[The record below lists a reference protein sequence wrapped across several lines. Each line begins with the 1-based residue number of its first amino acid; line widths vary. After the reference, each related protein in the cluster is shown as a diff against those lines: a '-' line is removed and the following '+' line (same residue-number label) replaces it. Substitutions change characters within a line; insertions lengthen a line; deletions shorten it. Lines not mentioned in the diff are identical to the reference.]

1 MAELYRFGPFELR
14 PEHLQL
20 RRGETLLKVEPKP
33 LEVLSELVRNAGE
46 LVTKNELMDSVWAG
60 RVVTESVIARCIA
73 KLRTVLEDESQ
84 TLILTV
90 HSYGYRFTG
99 EVHRSAEEPARAEG
113 GAAGNFSLTAGD
125 APALRPHWRLLRA
138 LNERCGVW
146 LAQHDKTDERRVFK
160 FALEPRQIRI
170 LKRELTIHRVL
181 RRGLGERDDIA
192 RLLDYNLEALPY
204 FLEMEYYPEGSL
216 SDWCAAAGGAA
227 GIALELKVELMAQAA
242 EALAAAHALGV
253 LHLDIKPSNLLVW
266 VSPDGH
272 PHIRW
277 ADFGNSRLL
286 QPERL
291 SEFGITRLASTQTLG
306 IDGPAE
312 GTLHYIAP
320 ELFRGETATVRSDL
334 YAMGVMLYQL
344 VAGDLRKPMAAGW
357 EFNIADEALRADV
370 AATANGD
377 PAQRMS
383 SADELARRLR
393 GIEQRRAAFDAE
405 RARARE
411 DAELRRKLD
420 YARARRPWLI
430 AAGVALTA
438 GLAASL
444 WNYRAAVQARDEAR
458 RQAAIA
464 DAVIDFL
471 DRDILSAG
479 SPFSVSGDSPGG
491 LTVRQAVDR
500 AEAKLAG
507 RFPAQPAVEA
517 SVRATI
523 GQVYVEDGDY
533 DKAEKQVRTAVQLA
547 RGGPGGADFRTVRA
561 EYGLVFALTV
571 EQKFGQAKEL
581 LEEAN
586 SALAQARNID
596 LLTASRRDV
605 INGNYY
611 FALQDYRRAAPYFEQ
626 ALAESLQHDS
636 SDISQIAIRRTSLA
650 WCYAALGRVDE
661 AQKLYATALD
671 EVKRAEKNGGTLT
684 GTVEERYGIGLFLAG
699 RDADA
704 EKMLKA
710 AYADL
715 YATIGDDGLTEEA
728 LTFLG
733 WLQLREGRTSEASVA
748 LHTAYAAE
756 VASAGAEHRMSLR
769 AQACLGLAEIANGEQ
784 AAGLQTLTQAVN
796 AYDKVMGPATPE
808 AQLFKYWL
816 VSTQLKS
823 DMSVANAPMM
833 LAQLDPRQLSL
844 ADPREDWNEKLHLLQ
859 AQLVLRKAK
868 ESSSRI

>member
-1 MAELYRFGPFELR
+1 MAELYRFGPFEFK
-14 PEHLQL
+14 PEQLQL
-20 RRGETLLKVEPKP
+20 RRGELLLKVEPKP
-33 LEVLSELVRNAGE
+33 LEVLAELVRNAGE

-73 KLRTVLEDESQ
+73 KLRTVLDDESQ
-84 TLILTV
+84 TLILTI

-99 EVHRSAEEPARAEG
+99 EVRRSAEET
-113 GAAGNFSLTAGD
+113 AGSALGSAGSFGLRAGD
-125 APALRPHWRLLRA
+125 APPLRPRWRLVNA
-138 LNERCGVW
+138 LNEHRGVW

-160 FALEPRQIRI
+160 FALDPQQSRI

-181 RRGLGERDDIA
+181 RRGLGARDDIV

-216 SDWCAAAGGAA
+216 SDWCAAAGGADSVP
-227 GIALELKVELMAQAA
+227 LHLKTELMAQAA
-242 EALAAAHALGV
+242 EGLAAAHALGV

-266 VSPDGH
+266 TSPDGR

-277 ADFGNSRLL
+277 SDFGNSRLL
-286 QPERL
+286 DPARVTEL
-291 SEFGITRLASTQTLG
+291 GITRLASTKTLG

-320 ELFRGETATVRSDL
+320 ELFRGEPATVRSDL

-357 EFNIADEALRADV
+357 ELNIADEALRADV

-383 SADELARRLR
+383 SADELAKRLR
-393 GIEQRRAAFDAE
+393 GIEQRRTALDAE
-405 RARARE
+405 RTRARQ
-411 DAELRRKLD
+411 DAELRRKLE
-420 YARARRPWLI
+420 YARARRPWLV

-458 RQAAIA
+458 GQAAIA
-464 DAVIDFL
+464 DAVINFL
-471 DRDILSAG
+471 DQDILSAG

-507 RFPAQPAVEA
+507 RFARQPAVEA
-517 SVRATI
+517 SIRAAI

-533 DKAEKQVRTAVQLA
+533 DKAEKQVRTAVRLS
-547 RGGPGGADFRTVRA
+547 RGGPGGADFRTLRA

-571 EQKFGQAKEL
+571 EQKFSQAKEL

-586 SALAQARNID
+586 SALARARNVD

-611 FALQDYRRAAPYFEQ
+611 LALQDYDSAAPYFER
-626 ALAESLQHDS
+626 ALAESLQHDAG
-636 SDISQIAIRRTSLA
+636 DISQIAIRQTSLA
-650 WCYAALGRVDE
+650 WCYAALGRIDE
-661 AQKLYATALD
+661 AQKLYAAALD

-704 EKMLKA
+704 EKMLKT

-715 YATIGDDGLTEEA
+715 HATIGDDGLTEEA

-733 WLQLREGRTSEASVA
+733 WLELREGRASEADAA

-769 AQACLGLAEIANGEQ
+769 AQACLGLAEIANGER
-784 AAGLQTLTQAVN
+784 AAGLQALTQAVN
-796 AYDKVMGPATPE
+796 AYDKIMGPATPE
-808 AQLFKYWL
+808 AQLFKFWL
-816 VSTQLKS
+816 VSTQLELDPGS
-823 DMSVANAPMM
+823 SAARTM
-833 LAQLDPRQLSL
+833 LAQLDARQIAL
-844 ADPREDWNEKLHLLQ
+844 ADPRENWNEKLH
-859 AQLVLRKAK
+859 VLRSQLQLARDKK
-868 ESSSRI
+868 I

>member
-1 MAELYRFGPFELR
+1 VAELYRFGPFELK
-14 PEHLQL
+14 PEQLQL
-20 RRGETLLKVEPKP
+20 RRGDLLLKVEPKP
-33 LEVLSELVRNAGE
+33 LEVLAELVRNAGE

-60 RVVTESVIARCIA
+60 RVVTESVIARCVA

-99 EVHRSAEEPARAEG
+99 EVHRSAEEPARAEER
-113 GAAGNFSLTAGD
+113 AAGTFSLRAGD
-125 APALRPHWRLLRA
+125 APALRPRWRLLRA

-146 LAQHDKTDERRVFK
+146 LAQHDKTDEKRVFK
-160 FALEPRQIRI
+160 FALEPRQIRV

-181 RRGLGERDDIA
+181 RRGLGERDDVV
-192 RLLDYNLEALPY
+192 RLLDYNLETLPY
-204 FLEMEYYPEGSL
+204 FLEMEYYPQGSL
-216 SDWCAAAGGAA
+216 SDWCAAAGGAVS
-227 GIALELKVELMAQAA
+227 IPLELKVELMAQAA

-266 VSPDGH
+266 ISPDGR

-286 QPERL
+286 EPGRL
-291 SEFGITRLASTQTLG
+291 SELGITRLASTQTLG

-320 ELFRGETATVRSDL
+320 ELFKGETATVRSDL

-344 VAGDLRKPMAAGW
+344 VAGDLHKPMAAGW
-357 EFNIADEALRADV
+357 ELNIADEVLRADV

-383 SADELARRLR
+383 SADELAKRLR
-393 GIEQRRAAFDAE
+393 GIEQRRATLDAE

-411 DAELRRKLD
+411 NAELRRKLE

-430 AAGVALTA
+430 AAGVALTT

-444 WNYRAAVQARDEAR
+444 WNFRAAVQARDEAR
-458 RQAAIA
+458 GQAAIA
-464 DAVIDFL
+464 DAVINFL
-471 DRDILSAG
+471 DQDILSAG

-517 SVRATI
+517 SIRAAI

-533 DKAEKQVRTAVQLA
+533 DKAEKQVRTAVRLG

-571 EQKFGQAKEL
+571 EQKFSQAREL

-586 SALAQARNID
+586 SALAHARNVD

-611 FALQDYRRAAPYFEQ
+611 FALQDYGRAAPFFAQ
-626 ALAESLQHDS
+626 ALTESLQHDS

-661 AQKLYATALD
+661 AQKLYATALG
-671 EVKRAEKNGGTLT
+671 EVKQAEKNGGTLT

-715 YATIGDDGLTEEA
+715 HATIGDDGLTEEA

-733 WLQLREGRTSEASVA
+733 WLELREGRIPEANAA
-748 LHTAYAAE
+748 LHTAYLAE

-784 AAGLQTLTQAVN
+784 AAGLQALTQAVN
-796 AYDKVMGPATPE
+796 AYDRIMGPATPE

-816 VSTQLKS
+816 VSTQLES
-823 DMSVANAPMM
+823 GSGLSAAHAM
-833 LAQLDPRQLSL
+833 LAQLDARQIAL
-844 ADPREDWNEKLHLLQ
+844 ADPRENWNEKLHLLQ
-859 AQLVLRKAK
+859 SQH
-868 ESSSRI
+868 EGDPRIR

>member
-1 MAELYRFGPFELR
+1 VADLYRFGPFELK
-14 PEHLQL
+14 PEQLQL

-33 LEVLSELVRNAGE
+33 LEVLAELVRNAGE
-46 LVTKNELMDSVWAG
+46 LVTKNDLMDSVWAG

-73 KLRTVLEDESQ
+73 KLRAVLDDESQ

-99 EVHRSAEEPARAEG
+99 EVRRSTTDPVHGEG
-113 GAAGNFSLTAGD
+113 EVANSFSLRAGD
-125 APALRPHWRLLRA
+125 ALALRPHWRLLRP

-160 FALEPRQIRI
+160 FALEPQQIRI

-181 RRGLGERDDIA
+181 RRGLGQRDNIA
-192 RLLDYNLEALPY
+192 RLLDYNLQDVPY
-204 FLEMEYYPEGSL
+204 FLEIEYYPEGNL
-216 SDWCAAAGGAA
+216 SDWCAAAGGADSV
-227 GIALELKVELMAQAA
+227 ALELKVELMAQAA
-242 EALAAAHALGV
+242 EALAEAHALGV

-266 VSPDGH
+266 ISPDGR
-272 PHIRW
+272 PHVRW

-291 SEFGITRLASTQTLG
+291 SELGITRLASTRTLG

-320 ELFRGETATVRSDL
+320 ELFRGGTATVRSDL

-344 VAGDLRKPMAAGW
+344 VAGDLRKPVAAGW
-357 EFNIADEALRADV
+357 ELNIADEVLRLDV

-383 SADELARRLR
+383 SADELAKRLR
-393 GIEQRRAAFDAE
+393 AIEQRRATLDAE

-411 DAELRRKLD
+411 GAELRRKLE

-430 AAGVALTA
+430 AAGVALTT
-438 GLAASL
+438 GLATSL
-444 WNYRAAVQARDEAR
+444 WSYRAAVQGRDEAR
-458 RQAAIA
+458 SQAAIA
-464 DAVIDFL
+464 DAVISFL
-471 DRDILSAG
+471 DQDILSAG

-500 AEAKLAG
+500 AESKLAG

-517 SVRATI
+517 SIRAAI

-533 DKAEKQVRTAVQLA
+533 DKAEKQVRTAVQLG
-547 RGGPGGADFRTVRA
+547 RSGPGGADFRTVRA

-571 EQKFGQAKEL
+571 EQKFSQAKEL

-586 SALAQARNID
+586 SSLARARNVD

-611 FALQDYRRAAPYFEQ
+611 FALQDYRSAAQYFEQ
-626 ALAESLQHDS
+626 ALTEALQRDS
-636 SDISQIAIRRTSLA
+636 SDISQIVIRRTSLA
-650 WCYAALGRVDE
+650 WCYAALGRDDE
-661 AQKLYATALD
+661 AQKLYATALG
-671 EVKRAEKNGGTLT
+671 EVKQAEKNGGTLT

-715 YATIGDDGLTEEA
+715 HATIGDDGLTEEA

-733 WLQLREGRTSEASVA
+733 WLELREGRIPEANAA
-748 LHTAYAAE
+748 LHTAYLAE

-784 AAGLQTLTQAVN
+784 AAGLQALTQAVN
-796 AYDKVMGPATPE
+796 AYDRIMGPATPE

-816 VSTQLKS
+816 LSAQLKE
-823 DMSVANAPMM
+823 DPGRAGAHAM
-833 LAQLDPRQLSL
+833 LAQLDPRQIAL
-844 ADPREDWNEKLHLLQ
+844 ADPREDWNKKLHLLQ
-859 AQLVLRKAK
+859 SQLQLAQNKK
-868 ESSSRI
+868 I

>member
-1 MAELYRFGPFELR
+1 MAELYRFGRFELK
-14 PEHLQL
+14 PAQLQL

-33 LEVLSELVRNAGE
+33 LEVLAELVRNAGE

-73 KLRTVLEDESQ
+73 KLRAVLEDEAQ

-99 EVHRSAEEPARAEG
+99 EVRLGAEEPARAEG
-113 GAAGNFSLTAGD
+113 GVAGTISLRAGD
-125 APALRPHWRLLRA
+125 TPALRPRWRLLRP
-138 LNERCGVW
+138 LNEQCGVW
-146 LAQHDKTDERRVFK
+146 LAQHDKTDEKRVFK

-181 RRGLGERDDIA
+181 RRGLGERDDIV
-192 RLLDYNLEALPY
+192 RLLDYNLQDLPY
-204 FLEMEYYPEGSL
+204 FLEIEYYPEGNL
-216 SDWCAAAGGAA
+216 ADWCAAAGGADLVP
-227 GIALELKVELMAQAA
+227 LELKVELMAQAA
-242 EALAAAHALGV
+242 ESLAAAHALGV

-266 VSPDGH
+266 ISPDGH

-291 SEFGITRLASTQTLG
+291 SELGITRLASTQTLG
-306 IDGPAE
+306 IGGPAE

-320 ELFRGETATVRSDL
+320 ELFKGETATVRSDL

-344 VAGDLRKPMAAGW
+344 VAGDLRRPMAAGW
-357 EFNIADEALRADV
+357 EQNIADEVLRADV

-377 PAQRMS
+377 PALRLS
-383 SADELARRLR
+383 SADELAKGLR
-393 GIEQRRAAFDAE
+393 NIKQRRAAVDAE

-411 DAELRRKLD
+411 HAELRRKLE
-420 YARARRPWLI
+420 YSRARRPWLI
-430 AAGVALTA
+430 AAGVALTT

-444 WNYRAAVQARDEAR
+444 WNFRAAVQARDEAR
-458 RQAAIA
+458 GQAAIA
-464 DAVIDFL
+464 DAVINFL
-471 DRDILSAG
+471 DQDILSAG
-479 SPFSVSGDSPGG
+479 SPFSVSGDGPGG

-517 SVRATI
+517 SIRAAI

-533 DKAEKQVRTAVQLA
+533 DKAEKQVRSAVRLG
-547 RGGPGGADFRTVRA
+547 RSGPGGADFRTVRA
-561 EYGLVFALTV
+561 EYGLAFALTV
-571 EQKFGQAKEL
+571 EQKFTQAREL

-586 SALAQARNID
+586 SALARAPNVD

-611 FALQDYRRAAPYFEQ
+611 FALQDYGRAAPYFAR
-626 ALAESLQHDS
+626 ALTEALQHDS

-650 WCYAALGRVDE
+650 WCYAALGRADE
-661 AQKLYATALD
+661 AQQLYADALH
-671 EVKRAEKNGGTLT
+671 EVKLAEKNGGTLT

-704 EKMLKA
+704 EKMLKT

-715 YATIGDDGLTEEA
+715 HATIGDDGLTEEA

-733 WLQLREGRTSEASVA
+733 WLELREGRTAEADA
-748 LHTAYAAE
+748 TLHTAYSAE
-756 VASAGAEHRMSLR
+756 VASAGAAHRMSLR

-784 AAGLQTLTQAVN
+784 AAGLQALSQAVS
-796 AYDKVMGPATPE
+796 AYDKIMGPATPE

-816 VSTQLKS
+816 VSTQLNS
-823 DMSVANAPMM
+823 DAGLAGAHAM
-833 LAQLDPRQLSL
+833 LAQLDARQIAL
-844 ADPREDWNEKLHLLQ
+844 ADPRENWREKLRLLQ
-859 AQLVLRKAK
+859 SLAQLAK
-868 ESSSRI
+868 GKKI

>member
-1 MAELYRFGPFELR
+1 VAELYRFGPFELK
-14 PEHLQL
+14 PEQLQL
-20 RRGETLLKVEPKP
+20 RRGDLLLKVEPKP
-33 LEVLSELVRNAGE
+33 LEVLAELVRNAGE

-113 GAAGNFSLTAGD
+113 WPASHFSLRAGD
-125 APALRPHWRLLRA
+125 VPTLRPRWRLLRP
-138 LNERCGVW
+138 LNERSGVW

-160 FALEPRQIRI
+160 FALEPQQIRI

-181 RRGLGERDDIA
+181 RRGLGERDDVA

-204 FLEMEYYPEGSL
+204 FLEMEYYPEGSV

-227 GIALELKVELMAQAA
+227 SIPLYLKVELMAQAA
-242 EALAAAHALGV
+242 EALAAAHALGI

-266 VSPDGH
+266 ISPDGR

-286 QPERL
+286 QPGRL
-291 SEFGITRLASTQTLG
+291 SDLGITRLASTQTLG
-306 IDGPAE
+306 IGGPAE

-344 VAGDLRKPMAAGW
+344 VASDLLKPMAAGW
-357 EFNIADEALRADV
+357 ELNIADEVLRADV

-383 SADELARRLR
+383 SADELAKRLR
-393 GIEQRRAAFDAE
+393 SIEQRRASLDAE

-411 DAELRRKLD
+411 DAELRRKLE

-430 AAGVALTA
+430 AAGVALTT

-458 RQAAIA
+458 GQAAIA
-464 DAVIDFL
+464 DAVINFL
-471 DRDILSAG
+471 DQDILSAG

-500 AEAKLAG
+500 AEAKLTG

-517 SVRATI
+517 SIRATI

-533 DKAEKQVRTAVQLA
+533 DKAEKQVRTAVQLG

-571 EQKFGQAKEL
+571 EQKFRQAREL

-586 SALAQARNID
+586 SVLAHARNVD

-611 FALQDYRRAAPYFEQ
+611 FALQDYVRAAPYFEQ
-626 ALAESLQHDS
+626 ALTESLQHDS

-671 EVKRAEKNGGTLT
+671 EVKQAEKNGGTLT

-715 YATIGDDGLTEEA
+715 HATIGDDGLTEEA

-733 WLQLREGRTSEASVA
+733 WLELREGRTSEANAA

-784 AAGLQTLTQAVN
+784 AAGLQALTQAVN
-796 AYDKVMGPATPE
+796 AYDKIMGPATPE
-808 AQLFKYWL
+808 AQLFKFWL
-816 VSTQLKS
+816 VSEQLKS
-823 DMSVANAPMM
+823 DIGLVNAPAM
-833 LAQLDPRQLSL
+833 LAQLDPRQIAL
-844 ADPREDWNEKLHLLQ
+844 ADPRENWNQKLRQLQ
-859 AQLVLRKAK
+859 SQLQLAK
-868 ESSSRI
+868 GKKI